1 MIFCFGKRNI
11 SFLKCLQTP
20 ELVGSLLR
28 NPLDGRSIHSPLEQE
43 TQQRHCKPADA
54 QTLKLYIRQGD
65 RKQSRVYC
73 QHYCAC
79 QQLQR

>member
-1 MIFCFGKRNI
+1 MHMIFCFGKRNI

-43 TQQRHCKPADA
+43 TQQCHYKPVVLSN
-54 QTLKLYIRQGD
+54 TPRIRF
-65 RKQSRVYC
+65 C
-73 QHYCAC
+73 
-79 QQLQR
+79 